1 MEMAVQV
8 VPEFPLQTGSL
19 GATVEDA
26 GFQFD
31 RVPVFRVGDH
41 TSQTVACP
49 YCSKILSFSSLFSS
63 VKFLS
68 PLLR

>member
-19 GATVEDA
+19 GAIVEDA
-26 GFQFD
+26 SFQFD
-31 RVPVFRVGDH
+31 RVPVFRVGAH

-49 YCSKILSFSSLFSS
+49 YCS
-63 VKFLS
+63 
-68 PLLR
+68 